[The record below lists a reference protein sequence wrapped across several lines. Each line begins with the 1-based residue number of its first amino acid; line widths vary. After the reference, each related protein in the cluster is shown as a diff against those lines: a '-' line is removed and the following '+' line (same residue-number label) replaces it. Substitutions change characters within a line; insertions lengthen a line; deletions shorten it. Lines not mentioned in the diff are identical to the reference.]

1 MIYDECRIGFGAS
14 ATRGSKLLVL
24 TFLFALRFIDV
35 VFSLARDIALGVAT
49 RGVRWRELGFARMLN
64 TLAGLLARFF
74 SALFDTAASIS
85 EAMVARGFSTSSP
98 SSSIDAPGGGVQMME
113 DLALTRMQFRP
124 IDIAMLLILIC
135 IITGVIAMRS
145 LSL

>member
-64 TLAGLLARFF
+64 TLAGLLA
-74 SALFDTAASIS
+74 S
-85 EAMVARGFSTSSP
+85 MRGTPF
-98 SSSIDAPGGGVQMME
+98 
-113 DLALTRMQFRP
+113 LAGCTPRP
-124 IDIAMLLILIC
+124 A
-135 IITGVIAMRS
+135 T
-145 LSL
+145 